1 METMS
6 TKTLS
11 LVSNKIKVLLV
22 ENDHD
27 KANDFINALDS
38 SNYHI
43 ARVSNT
49 GVSLLKEVDTFVPD
63 VIIIDIESPDRD
75 MLDSLNKISNSAPK
89 PIVMF
94 SEQDDTDLINI
105 LVKSGVTAYV
115 AGGVNLKRVKSILDT
130 AIARFTE
137 YQSLKDELATTKK
150 KLTNQRVVE
159 QAKLW
164 LMQTKNYSEKE
175 AYHSMRKM
183 AMDNSQKVED
193 VAKNILSLATML
205 ETS

>member
-1 METMS
+1 MKPS
-6 TKTLS
+6 KTLS
-11 LVSNKIKVLLV
+11 VVPNKVKVLLV

-27 KANDFINALDS
+27 KANGFINALDS

-49 GVSLLKEVDTFVPD
+49 GVSLLKEVNTFVPD

-75 MLDSLNKISNSAPK
+75 MLDSLNKISKSAPK

-94 SEQDDTDLINI
+94 SEQEDTNIINL

-115 AGGVNLKRVKSILDT
+115 AGGVNPKRVKSILDT

-137 YQSLKDELATTKK
+137 YQGLKDELKTTKQ

-159 QAKLW
+159 RAKLW
-164 LMQTKNYSEKE
+164 VMQTKNYSEKE

-183 AMDNSQKVED
+183 AMDNSQKLED
-193 VAKNILSLATML
+193 VAKNILSLASML
-205 ETS
+205 EMS

>member
-1 METMS
+1 MKPS
-6 TKTLS
+6 QTLS
-11 LVSNKIKVLLV
+11 AVPNKVKVLLV

-27 KANDFINALDS
+27 KANGFINALDS

-49 GVSLLKEVDTFVPD
+49 GVSLLKEVNTFVPD

-75 MLDSLNKISNSAPK
+75 MLDSLNKISKSAPK

-94 SEQDDTDLINI
+94 SEQEDTNIINL

-115 AGGVNLKRVKSILDT
+115 AGGVNPKRVKSILDT

-137 YQSLKDELATTKK
+137 YQGLKDELKTTKQ

-164 LMQTKNYSEKE
+164 VMQTKNYTEKE

-193 VAKNILSLATML
+193 VAKNILSLASML
-205 ETS
+205 EMS